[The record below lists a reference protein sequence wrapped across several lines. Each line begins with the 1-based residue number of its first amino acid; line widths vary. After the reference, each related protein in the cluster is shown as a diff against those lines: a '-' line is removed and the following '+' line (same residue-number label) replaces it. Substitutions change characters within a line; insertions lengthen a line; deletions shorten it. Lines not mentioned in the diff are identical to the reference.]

1 MISLN
6 TNTAAS
12 YAAYNLGNS
21 TANLQR
27 SLNKLSSG
35 TRINSSFDDAGGLAV
50 SMRLNA
56 SIRRTEATQ
65 ANVNNA
71 ISLLQTQDGV
81 LKNAEKV
88 VSRMAEL
95 VHLSTDIT
103 KTTADRALYQ
113 TEFLSLQTQLASIQA
128 EAFNGISLFST
139 GGIASGTIVTTNALN
154 VVTSQDGGQTVA
166 VTQLDFGSVRY
177 FAGTGGL
184 GTSTLAGGLTV
195 NNVFQNVTTAISA
208 ISTMTNALQNLATI
222 RANNGAEQNRFSFAA
237 DLLAINKVN
246 LEAANGRIVDLDIAA
261 ESANLAKLNILQQAG
276 TAMLAQANQSQQ
288 SLLRLLV

>member
-12 YAAYNLGNS
+12 YAAYNLGTS

-35 TRINSSFDDAGGLAV
+35 TRINSSSDDAGGLAV

-166 VTQLDFGSVRY
+166 VTQLDLGSVRY

-184 GTSTLAGGLTV
+184 GASTLAGGPTV

-222 RANNGAEQNRFSFAA
+222 RANNGAEQNRLSFAA